1 MIKGIPFPTI
11 TKPAPLVAI
20 TSLPII
26 FLWIV
31 PSNAVADTVVTNSA
45 NILIKGTLTFINA
58 PANLHYK
65 AVRNPPE

>member
-1 MIKGIPFPTI
+1 MIKGILFPTI

-45 NILIKGTLTFINA
+45 KIF
-58 PANLHYK
+58 
-65 AVRNPPE
+65 